1 MTLVPYV
8 IEQTDRGE
16 RQVDIFSR
24 LLTDRIIFLT
34 GQVDDHKADLLVA
47 QLFFLESENAQKDI
61 YFYINSPGGSVSA
74 GLAIYDAMQYITCDL
89 ATICIGL
96 AASMGSLLLTA
107 GTKGK
112 RMALP
117 NAKVMIHQ
125 PLGGVQGQASDIEIH
140 AKEILKTKQKINE
153 IIAYHT
159 GQPLEKVIHDTDR
172 DFYLNAAQAVE
183 YGIVDEVLAKPK
195 EKEKEK

>member
-34 GQVDDHKADLLVA
+34 GQVDDNKADLLIA
-47 QLFFLESENAQKDI
+47 QLFFLESEDSQKDV

-74 GLAIYDAMQYITCDL
+74 GMAIYDAMQYITCDL

-117 NAKVMIHQ
+117 NAKIMIHQ
-125 PLGGVQGQASDIEIH
+125 PLGGVEGQASDIEIH
-140 AKEILKTKQKINE
+140 AKEIIKTKKKLNE
-153 IIAYHT
+153 IIAFHT
-159 GQPLEKVIHDTDR
+159 GQPIEVVSRDTDR
-172 DFYLNAAQAVE
+172 DYFLTAEEAKE
-183 YGIVDEVLAKPK
+183 YGLIDKVVVRKKPSA
-195 EKEKEK
+195 

>member
-34 GQVDDHKADLLVA
+34 GEVDDHKADLLIA
-47 QLFFLESENAQKDI
+47 QLFYLESEEPQKDV

-74 GLAIYDAMQYITCDL
+74 GLAIYDAMQYITCDV

-96 AASMGSLLLTA
+96 AASMGSLLLAA
-107 GTKGK
+107 GVKGK

-117 NAKVMIHQ
+117 NAKIMIHQ

-140 AKEILKTKQKINE
+140 AKEIVRMKKRINE
-153 IIAYHT
+153 ILAEQT
-159 GQPLEKVIHDTDR
+159 GQSLEVISRDTDR
-172 DFYLNAAQAVE
+172 DFFLTAEEAKA
-183 YGIVDEVLAKPK
+183 YGLIDKVVVRKKPSA
-195 EKEKEK
+195 

>member
-1 MTLVPYV
+1 VTLVPYV

-34 GQVDDHKADLLVA
+34 GQVDDNKADLLIA
-47 QLFFLESENAQKDI
+47 QLFFLESEDSQKDV

-74 GLAIYDAMQYITCDL
+74 GMAIYDAMQYITCDL

-117 NAKVMIHQ
+117 NAKIMIHQ
-125 PLGGVQGQASDIEIH
+125 PLGGVEGQASDIEIH
-140 AKEILKTKQKINE
+140 AKEIIKTKKKLNE
-153 IIAYHT
+153 IIAFHT
-159 GQPLEKVIHDTDR
+159 GQPIEVVSRDTDR
-172 DFYLNAAQAVE
+172 DYFLTAEEAKE
-183 YGIVDEVLAKPK
+183 YGLIDKVVVRKKPSA
-195 EKEKEK
+195 

>member
-1 MTLVPYV
+1 VTLVPYV

-34 GQVDDHKADLLVA
+34 GQVDDNKADLLIA
-47 QLFFLESENAQKDI
+47 QLFFLESEDPQKDV

-74 GLAIYDAMQYITCDL
+74 GMAIYDAMQYITCDL

-117 NAKVMIHQ
+117 NAKIMIHQ
-125 PLGGVQGQASDIEIH
+125 PLGGVEGQASDIEIH
-140 AKEILKTKQKINE
+140 AKEIIKTKQKLNE
-153 IIAYHT
+153 IIAFHT
-159 GQPLEKVIHDTDR
+159 GQPIEVVSRDTDR
-172 DFYLNAAQAVE
+172 DHFLTAEEAKE
-183 YGIVDEVLAKPK
+183 YGLIDKVVVRKKPSA
-195 EKEKEK
+195 